1 VLERI
6 RHVWFTLIGIVVYF
20 DLKMAYL
27 LCIIL
32 VKLKLVLSKT
42 FVAGYDYIFWCQLTG
57 SLYFLNFLS

>member
-27 LCIIL
+27 LCTVL
-32 VKLKLVLSKT
+32 VKFEIVLLKN
-42 FVAGYDYIFWCQLTG
+42 ICCCI
-57 SLYFLNFLS
+57 